1 MPVTCAGDVCRTAG
15 WPFGAWRLALGAW
28 RLALGAWR
36 LALGAWRLALGAWRL
51 ANSKDREVGRHWP
64 IAAGRTASTRRRG
77 AGRWLQSEM
86 TGLIKV
92 VVIGAKPH
100 ARYSARAAA
109 L

>member
-1 MPVTCAGDVCRTAG
+1 MWRGRGLVICAGDLCRTAG

-36 LALGAWRLALGAWRL
+36 LALGAWRLANRQ
-51 ANSKDREVGRHWP
+51 DREVGRHWP
-64 IAAGRTASTRRRG
+64 MASQIASARQRD